1 MLRETENTLVAASA
15 GKDRNDRQN
24 PWFGTETMPALQ
36 ALTAQQSGTR
46 RETGNTFHK
55 ASYHNRL
62 LAIGSPGADYQSLS
76 FGQWAQIACGIRQ
89 RMEAVSACLDLIFR
103 GPALPEFLVQ
113 NSTVV
118 RLLRASKGQ
127 IGEVT
132 RKSISWGW
140 LASTDLYVAA
150 DGRIVVIDQN
160 LSSPTGM
167 ELLARLIDR
176 NRAECVTAFHDLGR
190 WMADS
195 VGMYIGGSDASSTVV
210 LDPCRYNPTFREN
223 EFLARTIGAQVA
235 HAGDLVVTK
244 GGVEL
249 ASGSKRTKIHT
260 IVRRVDDDLLDPN
273 CFRPDS
279 LVGLPGLCKAWKDGR
294 VNLVNPPGS
303 SAASIRSFVQ
313 LVPTMIREFLGEE
326 PALQVA
332 SSVECSAAD
341 GMQEL
346 TRDPTRFAVRTNDP
360 MHPARPYFGDAASAA
375 ETLLMFNNVRRDPSR
390 FVMRSL
396 LPESEVR
403 GLNLRVFSSIGKGF
417 FMPRCGIGRQCQSDG
432 GATLAIND
440 DVSACFV
447 G

>member
-15 GKDRNDRQN
+15 RNDRNDRPN
-24 PWFGTETMPALQ
+24 LHFGDETMPALQ
-36 ALTAQQSGTR
+36 ALTAQQSGMR
-46 RETGNTFHK
+46 REAGNIIHK

-62 LAIGSPGADYQSLS
+62 LAIGSVAAEHRSLS

-89 RMEAVSACLDLIFR
+89 RMEAVSACLDQVFKGR
-103 GPALPEFLVQ
+103 ALPEFLVQ
-113 NSTVV
+113 NSAVV
-118 RLLRASKGQ
+118 RLLRTFTNQ

-132 RKSISWGW
+132 RQSISWGW
-140 LASTDLYVAA
+140 LASTDLYIATN
-150 DGRIVVIDQN
+150 GRIMVIDQN
-160 LSSPTGM
+160 LSSPTGI

-176 NRAECVTAFHDLGR
+176 TRTESITAFNDLGR

-195 VGMYIGGSDASSTVV
+195 VSMYSGGSDASSMVV
-210 LDPCRYNPTFREN
+210 LDPCRYNPTFLEN
-223 EFLARTIGAQVA
+223 EFLARMIGAQIA
-235 HAGDLVVTK
+235 HPGELVVTK
-244 GGVEL
+244 DGVEL
-249 ASGSKRTKIHT
+249 VSAIKRTRIHT

-313 LVPTMIREFLGEE
+313 LIPTMIREFLGEE
-326 PALQVA
+326 PALQIA
-332 SSVECSAAD
+332 SSQECSAPEA
-341 GMQEL
+341 MQEL
-346 TRDPTRFAVRTNDP
+346 ITDPTRFAVRTNDP
-360 MHPARPYFGDAASAA
+360 MHPARPYFGDAASTA
-375 ETLLMFNNVRRDPSR
+375 ETLSMFNNVRRDPSK

-396 LPESEVR
+396 LPKSEVR
-403 GLNLRVFSSIGKGF
+403 GFNLRVFSSMGKGF
-417 FMPRCGIGRQCQSDG
+417 YMPRCGIGRQCQSDG